1 MTSSRL
7 GVADRDLTEDA
18 AVVSA
23 ADCADI
29 VRRESLEQPLAD
41 NRVEKSCTRSGQ
53 ADDYFSTYR

>member
-1 MTSSRL
+1 
-7 GVADRDLTEDA
+7 VADRDLTEDA

-23 ADCADI
+23 ADFADI
-29 VRRESLEQPLAD
+29 VRREALEQHLAD